1 METKN
6 KILQRFSDCEIKVE
20 QREDGEAT
28 RKITGYAAVFNKWSN
43 PLGMDGWFREKIDAR
58 AFDNVLND
66 DVVAVFNHDNNIILA
81 RNKKTL
87 NLLIDEIGLRY
98 EFDAP
103 KSPNG
108 DNILAA
114 VERGDI
120 VGSSFRFIPKTT
132 QWQPSDQDGIEEDRT
147 ITEISNLIDVG
158 PVTFPAYPDSTAS
171 ADMRDFEAAK
181 NERKQPDQWQ
191 RKIKEQELKLYK

>member
-20 QREDGEAT
+20 QREDGEET

-43 PLGMDGWFREKIDAR
+43 PLGMGGWFREKIDAR

-132 QWQPSDQDGIEEDRT
+132 QWQPSEVDGIEEDRT

>member
-1 METKN
+1 
-6 KILQRFSDCEIKVE
+6 
-20 QREDGEAT
+20 
-28 RKITGYAAVFNKWSN
+28 
-43 PLGMDGWFREKIDAR
+43 MDGWFREKIDAR

-87 NLLIDEIGLRY
+87 NLSIDEIGLRY

>member
-20 QREDGEAT
+20 QREDGEET

-114 VERGDI
+114 SKSRISALAVLSGYAGKVTGPTSIKLLISVI
-120 VGSSFRFIPKTT
+120 VLSSSIP
-132 QWQPSDQDGIEEDRT
+132 S
-147 ITEISNLIDVG
+147 
-158 PVTFPAYPDSTAS
+158 
-171 ADMRDFEAAK
+171 
-181 NERKQPDQWQ
+181 
-191 RKIKEQELKLYK
+191 